1 MNLKRDARQSG
12 GFTLVELLV
21 VISII
26 ALLIALL
33 LPALSKARAL
43 ANAVV
48 CASNLRQMGIA
59 TQMYIGQWK
68 EYPGNAVTLSN
79 GQDFSIWQSRL
90 MLYMSNDPAVFYC
103 PAEPIQEEWWNT
115 YVSTPPIT
123 GNSYYASA
131 ADLGFGYKIG
141 EQLLYIPAI
150 NGAGQAENFSYGYN
164 VWGTEIGGF
173 PELGLGTGP
182 YYQYQNQP
190 AAAAV
195 VDPSQ
200 MIEITDR
207 QYMLHPLYYYV
218 YEVWPSRP
226 EYNPPSNIHSGD
238 SNVLFCDGHVLPYPE
253 SSLVNI
259 TRGQSPDAIKMNLM
273 WNIDHQYHLPF

>member
-1 MNLKRDARQSG
+1 MPENTKPGRRR
-12 GFTLVELLV
+12 GFTIVELLV

-48 CASNLRQMGIA
+48 CESNLRQMGIA
-59 TQMYIGQWK
+59 SQMYISQWK
-68 EYPGNAVTLSN
+68 EYPGNAVTLSS
-79 GQDFSIWQSRL
+79 GQNFSIWQSRL
-90 MLYMSNDPAVFYC
+90 MIYMSNNPAVFYC
-103 PAEPIQEEWWNT
+103 PAEPISENWWNT

-123 GNSYYASA
+123 GDPFYASA

-150 NGAGQAENFSYGYN
+150 GANGLLQNFSYGYN
-164 VWGTEIGGF
+164 VWGVQHGGF

-190 AAAAV
+190 AASAV
-195 VDPSQ
+195 VDPTQ

-207 QYMLHPLYYYV
+207 QYMVHPLYNYV
-218 YEVWPSRP
+218 YEVWPSEP
-226 EYNPPSNIHSGD
+226 QYNPPSNVHAGD
-238 SNVLFCDGHVLPYPE
+238 SNVLFCDGHVSPYPE
-253 SSLVNI
+253 TALVDI
-259 TRGQSPDAIKMNLM
+259 TRGQSTSAVKMNMM

>member
-1 MNLKRDARQSG
+1 MNLKMDARQSR
-12 GFTLVELLV
+12 GFSLVELLV

-33 LPALSKARAL
+33 LPALSKARAM

-59 TQMYIGQWK
+59 SQMYISRWN

-90 MLYMSNDPAVFYC
+90 MIYMSNDPAVFYC
-103 PAEPIQEEWWNT
+103 PAEPTQEDWWNT
-115 YVSTPPIT
+115 YVSTPPMT
-123 GNSYYASA
+123 GTNYASS

-141 EQLLYIPAI
+141 EQLLSIPSTNAS
-150 NGAGQAENFSYGYN
+150 GQLLNFSYGYN
-164 VWGTEIGGF
+164 VWGVEIGGF

-182 YYQYQNQP
+182 YDQYQDQP
-190 AAAAV
+190 AASSVAN
-195 VDPSQ
+195 PTQ
-200 MIEITDR
+200 MIEVTDR
-207 QYMLHPLYYYV
+207 QYMLNPPYPYI

-226 EYNPPSNIHSGD
+226 QYNPPSNIHSGD
-238 SNVLFCDGHVLPYPE
+238 SNVLFCDGHVSPYPQTA
-253 SSLVNI
+253 LINVALG
-259 TRGQSPDAIKMNLM
+259 TSPNATKMNLM
-273 WNIDHQYHLPF
+273 WNIDHQYHVPF